1 MAIYHLNV
9 KNLSRSQGR
18 SSVAASAYRAAEKL
32 LDERQDI
39 TFDYS
44 KKKGVVY
51 SEILS
56 PEDAPEWVKDRSTLW
71 NTIEH
76 IEKRKD
82 ARLAREV
89 MVALPAEL
97 TTVQNIDLLKEF
109 CQSQFVDKGM
119 VADINIHLDH
129 AHNPHAHILLT
140 TRAINESGFGLKNTD
155 WNKRERVFEYRKALE
170 EVTNRHLQLA
180 GFEAR
185 IDCRSLKA
193 RGLAIEP
200 ALHLGPAVHH
210 GVSRGEGEQF
220 VRYVDHLEI
229 LRANGERVI
238 NNPCIALEKLTQQQ
252 SVFTEFDIAKTA
264 NRFSA
269 DLAQYYQV
277 FDAIKN
283 HESIVMIGQDD
294 YKNTVYSTQ
303 EMIRL
308 EHQMLNDAY
317 DLDLKKS
324 HGVKVN
330 ESLVA
335 DKTLSPGQEAALA
348 YLTAPG
354 DLKVMTG
361 LAGTGKS
368 YVMGIVREAY
378 LERGFNVKGA
388 ALSGIAA
395 QSLEEG
401 SGIPSQTV
409 DSLLLQWGK
418 GSNPLTSKDIFVID
432 EAGMLGTGKM
442 AQLLDKAN
450 TVGAKVILVHDTEQ
464 LSAIQFGAPS
474 RAIAER
480 FGEISLTDVIRQ
492 KDPEMQKATLEFGK
506 GQTEKALERYD
517 ALGALYTTAVD
528 EKVAQKL
535 MVEAWASDRLEGK
548 SQLMLAFTNDSVKSL
563 NESARE
569 IRVHAGE
576 IEKGTL
582 FNVERGERA
591 FSVGD
596 RIYFLRNDRYLGIN
610 NGTLGTIR
618 SFKHNAFE
626 VLLDGKTPKTV
637 SFDLSRY
644 NHIDY
649 GYAATVCKSQGVT
662 VDDSY
667 ILLSSYF
674 DRHLTYVAGTRHRNS
689 VKFYSHLEE
698 FKNQAK
704 LFKCLSRERSKSMAV
719 DFAEARWIE
728 PKSPDAQFN
737 PHTPTQSEQAF
748 ERQEIKT
755 LNTHISRDFS
765 FARAYERLKGFIEGI
780 VTLSNHK
787 SLLCI
792 RNENQ
797 TKLVPLEPSQFLDRH
812 LEKKVEMTL
821 DKEARVSNCSITEHH
836 QNRRVV
842 RDGKALE
849 HTVSKERTQVLTQEK
864 TVDHAREQSRQVA
877 QDKYESGIEL

>member
-1 MAIYHLNV
+1 MAIYHLNI

-32 LDERQDI
+32 LDVRQNI
-39 TFDYS
+39 EFDYS

-51 SEILS
+51 SEIL
-56 PEDAPEWVKDRSTLW
+56 APENAPDWVKDRSTLW

-89 MVALPAEL
+89 MVALPSEL
-97 TTVQNIDLLKEF
+97 STAQNIELLKEF
-109 CQSQFVDKGM
+109 CQSQFVSKGM
-119 VADINIHLDH
+119 VADVNLHLDH

-140 TRAINESGFGLKNTD
+140 TRIITEDGFGLKNTD

-185 IDCRSLKA
+185 IDCRSLKN
-193 RGLAIEP
+193 RGLSIEP

-210 GVSRGEGEQF
+210 GIVRGDGEQF

-229 LRANGERVI
+229 LRTNGEKI
-238 NNPCIALEKLTQQQ
+238 IEDPSIALEKLIQQQ
-252 SVFTEFDIAKTA
+252 SVFTEFDVAKTA

-269 DLAQYYQV
+269 DLEQYHQV

-283 HESIVMIGQDD
+283 HESLVMIGKDD
-294 YKNTVYSTQ
+294 YQNTIYSTR
-303 EMIRL
+303 EMIAL

-317 DLDLKKS
+317 DLDLKKN
-324 HGVKVN
+324 HGL
-330 ESLVA
+330 SLSQSP
-335 DKTLSPGQEAALA
+335 KMGRTLSPGQEAALS

-354 DLKVMTG
+354 DLKIMTG

-368 YVMGIVREAY
+368 YVMGIVRKAY
-378 LERGFNVKGA
+378 LEAGFTVKGA

-401 SGIPSQTV
+401 SNIPSQTV
-409 DSLLLQWGK
+409 DSLLLEWGK
-418 GSNPLTSKDIFVID
+418 GINPLSAKDILVID
-432 EAGMLGTGKM
+432 EAGMLGTNKM

-450 TVGAKVILVHDTEQ
+450 TVGAKVILVHDVEQ

-480 FGEISLTDVIRQ
+480 FGETALTEVIRQ
-492 KDPEMQKATLEFGK
+492 KDPEMQKATLEFGQ
-506 GQTEKALERYD
+506 GQTVKALERYET
-517 ALGALYTTAVD
+517 LGALYTTAAD
-528 EKVAQKL
+528 EKVAQRL
-535 MVEAWASDRLEGK
+535 MVEAWASDRLDGK
-548 SQLMLAFTNDSVKSL
+548 SQLMLAFTNDSVNAL
-563 NESARE
+563 NEIARE
-569 IRVHAGE
+569 IRVNAQE
-576 IEKGTL
+576 IENGTV
-582 FNVERGERA
+582 FNVERGQRN
-591 FSVGD
+591 FSPGD
-596 RIYFLRNDRYLGIN
+596 RIYFFRNDRRLGIN
-610 NGTLGTIR
+610 NGTLGTLR
-618 SFKHNAFE
+618 ALKQNTFE

-644 NHIDY
+644 NHIDH

-662 VDDSY
+662 VDNSY
-667 ILLSSYF
+667 VLLSSYF
-674 DRHLTYVAGTRHRNS
+674 DRHLTYVAGTRHRHS

-698 FKNQAK
+698 FKNQK
-704 LFKCLSRERSKSMAV
+704 ELFKCLSRERSKSMAV

-728 PKSPDAQFN
+728 PKSPDIKFN
-737 PHTPTQSEQAF
+737 PYTPTQSEEAF

-755 LNTHISRDFS
+755 LNTHLKREFS

-780 VTLSNHK
+780 VTLSNQK
-787 SLLCI
+787 SLLCV
-792 RNENQ
+792 RDEYQ
-797 TKLVPLEPSQFLDRH
+797 TKLVPLEPSQLLDRH
-812 LEKKVEMTL
+812 LQKSIDMTL
-821 DKEARVSNCSITEHH
+821 DKEAKVLTCSVTEHN
-836 QNRRVV
+836 QSRCVV
-842 RDGKALE
+842 REGKVLE
-849 HTVSKERTQVLTQEK
+849 QTRSQERTQTLNHQERTVELTKGHSQ
-864 TVDHAREQSRQVA
+864 QLG
-877 QDKYESGIEL
+877 KYEDGIEL